1 MDSLLPVFVAVLL
14 AETGGRIQALTAAL
28 RLRFPESAKT
38 ILTALALTSIAS
50 LIIAAI
56 GGAIVAGMVDYPA
69 RTLLSGL
76 ALAFA
81 GVPMLLTMK
90 PPEAPGATPLAAGFR
105 AYLPAQIGDA
115 SQFIVFAMAAR
126 GGAPVLAFAAGL
138 TAILATA
145 SAPLLLANEWPGKL
159 PLNAIRRGIGV
170 FLMSAGVVFAAGAF
184 RVI

>member
-1 MDSLLPVFVAVLL
+1 MDVLLPVFVAVLL
-14 AETGGRIQALTAAL
+14 AETGGRVQGLTAAL
-28 RLRFPESAKT
+28 RQKFPDNANT
-38 ILTALALTSIAS
+38 ILIALALTSIAS

-56 GGAIVAGMVDYPA
+56 GGAVVAEMIDYHA

-76 ALAFA
+76 ALAIA

-90 PPEAPGATPLAAGFR
+90 PPETPGATPLAASLR

-126 GGAPVLAFAAGL
+126 GGTPMLAFVAGL
-138 TAILATA
+138 AAILAAA
-145 SAPLLLANEWPGKL
+145 SMPVLLADDWPGRL
-159 PLNAIRRGIGV
+159 PLSTIRRGFGV
-170 FLMSAGVVFAAGAF
+170 VLIIAGAVFAASAF